1 MKLSQ
6 MSKSLIMMIG
16 FTAIVFIFAG
26 IIFHRSMLALYFA
39 IGVILT
45 SSLNVGKVFL
55 LEKTVDNTLDI
66 KDENAGKNY
75 VKLQFLFRYVLT
87 AAVLLAVGLINI
99 YITPPFISIWGTLA
113 GMFTLQ
119 AAVIIVRHRKFDDM

>member
-1 MKLSQ
+1 

-26 IIFHRSMLALYFA
+26 LIFHRSMLALYFA

-66 KDENAGKNY
+66 KDENDGKNY

-87 AAVLLAVGLINI
+87 AAVLLSVGLINI